1 MAKPRIFRLSGSGS
15 GSVLGPLESEIMEVI
30 WDEGRALSVGNV
42 HLALTKQGREISYSA
57 IKAVLNNLANKGRLK
72 KSREGKVT
80 YFRAATSRE
89 AFDAQVVATVVRSLK
104 RNFGSAV
111 IAELVDQLA
120 VDQGTVLEFE
130 RLIAQ
135 RKSELKS

>member
-1 MAKPRIFRLSGSGS
+1 MVDFFIPSRSGPSA
-15 GSVLGPLESEIMEVI
+15 VLGPLEGKIMEVI
-30 WDEGRALSVGNV
+30 WREHHALSVADVHRALSRR
-42 HLALTKQGREISYSA
+42 GRTISYSA
-57 IKAVLNNLANKGRLK
+57 VKAVLNNLTEKKRLN

-80 YFRAATSRE
+80 FFTAATSRE
-89 AFDAQVVATVVRSLK
+89 AFEAEVVSSVVRSLK
-104 RNFGSAV
+104 RNFGSTA

-120 VDQGTVLEFE
+120 IDEETVAEFE